1 MIDVSDRD
9 VTSPS
14 IMIVETS
21 EHSNVD
27 FESIAATLGFI
38 HHEGTDLDREL
49 DVIKCILIRE
59 SIIMKL
65 VVIFHKIS
73 QREFFDENPNNLESE
88 LLISL
93 SDIRMATTTFIELLS
108 AWRQSAS
115 DYEPHNLKT
124 FLWEGRSYALKV
136 TTDLD
141 FLSDQPLLVAALHFP
156 SEKMIKN
163 PLMLPNN
170 LEEGDT
176 WISAM
181 ERAVY
186 DSGGLKE
193 GSFFEERL
201 RIRKAERV
209 LLQELEL
216 NVNED
221 IVPEW
226 DVEHHKEHSLGSA
239 LGFKEVSPNDSQT
252 TSGYTT
258 GQSSSFASSTTSFSS
273 SVSSSTKDSS
283 SSSPLQ
289 KWKYDFQEQ
298 IYSIEK
304 LQSNKLQELS
314 QSIKEKNFEI
324 DGEVDENDTNFLDD
338 STKIPAPLSSDC
350 TSLSKATSTSTST
363 GR

>member
-38 HHEGTDLDREL
+38 HHEGTDLGREL

-324 DGEVDENDTNFLDD
+324 DGENDENDTNFLDD
-338 STKIPAPLSSDC
+338 STKIPAPLSSEC
-350 TSLSKATSTSTST
+350 TSLFKATSTSTSN

>member
-1 MIDVSDRD
+1 MIDESHSD
-9 VTSPS
+9 VTHPS
-14 IMIVETS
+14 MTIVETF
-21 EHSNVD
+21 EQSNSD

-38 HHEGTDLDREL
+38 HHEGTDLAREL
-49 DVIKCILIRE
+49 DIIKCILIRE

-65 VVIFHKIS
+65 MVIFDKIS
-73 QREFFDENPNNLESE
+73 EREFSDDNPNNLDSE
-88 LLISL
+88 LLDSL

-124 FLWEGRSYALKV
+124 FLWEGRNYALKV

-141 FLSDQPLLVAALHFP
+141 FLSDQPTLVAVLHFP
-156 SEKMIKN
+156 SEKMVKN

-176 WISAM
+176 WISAI

-193 GSFFEERL
+193 GPFFEERL

-226 DVEHHKEHSLGSA
+226 DVEHHKEHSSGSA
-239 LGFKEVSPNDSQT
+239 LGCKEVSPTDSPT
-252 TSGYTT
+252 ASGYTT
-258 GQSSSFASSTTSFSS
+258 GQSSSFASSTTSFASS
-273 SVSSSTKDSS
+273 LSSSTKDSS

-289 KWKYDFQEQ
+289 KWKYDF
-298 IYSIEK
+298 
-304 LQSNKLQELS
+304 
-314 QSIKEKNFEI
+314 
-324 DGEVDENDTNFLDD
+324 
-338 STKIPAPLSSDC
+338 
-350 TSLSKATSTSTST
+350 
-363 GR
+363 